1 MAYLALYRQWR
12 PKTFARIAGQEH
24 ITRTLHNAVLT
35 GRVAH
40 AYCFCGPRGTGK
52 TSTARVLA
60 AALNCLDPQQGEP
73 CGRCASCRDIEAG
86 SALDVLEI
94 DAASHRGIDEVR
106 ELREKVR
113 LSPALGRYRVFII
126 DEVHML
132 TGEAFNALLKTLEE
146 PPGHVVFILATTEA
160 HKVPLT
166 ILSRCQRFDFHR
178 LDDAVVAQ
186 RLQEVAAKA
195 GLEMEPAA
203 LKLIVR
209 AAGGGMRDA
218 LAVLD
223 QLAAYSAGVIRES
236 DVRDLLGSVGP
247 EVLAEMA
254 RALLAG
260 DAAAVLQQVEQAY
273 RQGRDL
279 ALLLAD
285 LCAYLREMWLAALR
299 DGSLPGGGGQ
309 FGNKVR
315 SGEGP
320 GAPAAGGLAAG
331 SGEAGPDAA
340 ARLPRLM
347 RVLETLARAQQE
359 MRFSPSP
366 RLLLEMALVQAAL
379 DAPAPGEELE
389 RRVQRLELQLSR
401 LGEALRRLAGGRDGG
416 AEFVPSAPTAPVA
429 QPEGRN
435 TAGDGMPAGVVPVGE
450 ALPPAV
456 EAVTRPRTKG
466 AAAAGGPVARQI
478 PPPAGQPAGPGES
491 GPAERPQSPRA
502 ITLADVQLVWDNF
515 LAALRQQKKDIL
527 VEFMERF
534 GVQPFAVQDG
544 VLHLAWA
551 AEPPSFVRNTM
562 EEGAQTLGDVLGRLL
577 RVKISIKFGSGSG
590 TPAGGRGFAPGG
602 AGMAAASGPG
612 HGGGH
617 GSSGPSRPA
626 PGVGG
631 RPVAS
636 PLEEASRLF
645 GVEEVGE
652 VEEDPFAD

>member
-24 ITRTLHNAVLT
+24 ITRTLHNAVRT

-186 RLQEVAAKA
+186 RLEEVAAAA

-203 LKLIVR
+203 LGLIVR
-209 AAGGGMRDA
+209 AAGGGLRDA

-223 QLAAYSAGVIRES
+223 QLAAYSAGVIRAA
-236 DVRDLLGSVGP
+236 DVRELLGSVGP
-247 EVLAEMA
+247 EVLEGLKS
-254 RALLAG
+254 ALLAG
-260 DAAAVLQQVEQAY
+260 DVAAALELVDQAY

-279 ALLLAD
+279 ALLLND
-285 LCAYLREMWLAALR
+285 LCAYLRELWLAALR
-299 DGSLPGGGGQ
+299 YEDDFPPEEGST
-309 FGNKVR
+309 
-315 SGEGP
+315 
-320 GAPAAGGLAAG
+320 
-331 SGEAGPDAA
+331 AGPPLS
-340 ARLPRLM
+340 REELPRLM
-347 RVLETLARAQQE
+347 RVLETLARAGPE
-359 MRFSPSP
+359 LRFSPSP
-366 RLLLEMALVQAAL
+366 RLLLELALTQAAL
-379 DAPAPGEELE
+379 DAPAPGEALE

-401 LGEALRRLAGGRDGG
+401 LGEAVRQLAGRRDGG
-416 AEFVPSAPTAPVA
+416 AAVASAAPTAPGLA
-429 QPEGRN
+429 AEGRD
-435 TAGDGMPAGVVPVGE
+435 TPGDGLPARAVP
-450 ALPPAV
+450 
-456 EAVTRPRTKG
+456 
-466 AAAAGGPVARQI
+466 AAES
-478 PPPAGQPAGPGES
+478 PPPAGAVPAAEAPPPAG
-491 GPAERPQSPRA
+491 
-502 ITLADVQLVWDNF
+502 
-515 LAALRQQKKDIL
+515 AAL
-527 VEFMERF
+527 
-534 GVQPFAVQDG
+534 
-544 VLHLAWA
+544 
-551 AEPPSFVRNTM
+551 
-562 EEGAQTLGDVLGRLL
+562 
-577 RVKISIKFGSGSG
+577 
-590 TPAGGRGFAPGG
+590 
-602 AGMAAASGPG
+602 
-612 HGGGH
+612 
-617 GSSGPSRPA
+617 SRP
-626 PGVGG
+626 
-631 RPVAS
+631 
-636 PLEEASRLF
+636 
-645 GVEEVGE
+645 
-652 VEEDPFAD
+652 

>member
-24 ITRTLHNAVLT
+24 ITRTLHNAVRT

-60 AALNCLDPQQGEP
+60 AAINCLEPQQGEP

-186 RLQEVAAKA
+186 RLQEVAAAA
-195 GLEMEPAA
+195 GLELEPAA

-223 QLAAYSAGVIRES
+223 QLAAYGAGVIRAA
-236 DVRDLLGSVGP
+236 DVRELLGSVGP
-247 EVLAEMA
+247 EVLEGLKS
-254 RALLAG
+254 ALLAG
-260 DAAAVLQQVEQAY
+260 DVAAALVLVEQAY

-279 ALLLAD
+279 ALLLND
-285 LCAYLREMWLAALR
+285 LCAYLRELWLAVLR
-299 DGSLPGGGGQ
+299 AEEGPPADDGPGGG
-309 FGNKVR
+309 
-315 SGEGP
+315 
-320 GAPAAGGLAAG
+320 AAGPPLP
-331 SGEAGPDAA
+331 GEE
-340 ARLPRLM
+340 LPRLM
-347 RVLETLARAQQE
+347 RVLETLARAGQE
-359 MRFSPSP
+359 LRYSSSP
-366 RLLLEMALVQAAL
+366 RLLLELALARAAL
-379 DAPAPGEELE
+379 DAPAPGEALE
-389 RRVQRLELQLSR
+389 RRVERLEMQLSR
-401 LGEALRRLAGGRDGG
+401 LGQAVRQLAGRREQAASPPEHRSDRPPEPPVAGG
-416 AEFVPSAPTAPVA
+416 PANIAPSGGIPGGLPGAAVRPVVPDPPSAPEKVA
-429 QPEGRN
+429 AEPPSQEI
-435 TAGDGMPAGVVPVGE
+435 PAAVPLLQE
-450 ALPPAV
+450 
-456 EAVTRPRTKG
+456 R
-466 AAAAGGPVARQI
+466 AAAA
-478 PPPAGQPAGPGES
+478 PPSAG
-491 GPAERPQSPRA
+491 RA
-502 ITLADVQLVWDNF
+502 IGLADVQLVWDQF
-515 LAALRQQKKDIL
+515 TAALRQQKKDIL
-527 VEFMERF
+527 VEFMERV
-534 GVQPFAVQDG
+534 GVQPAALQDG

-551 AEPPSFVRNTM
+551 AEPPSFVRHTL
-562 EEGAQTLGDVLGRLL
+562 EEGIPVLGEVLSRLL
-577 RVKISIKFGSGSG
+577 RAKISIKFV
-590 TPAGGRGFAPGG
+590 PAGSLPGGGPGFAEGRSGLPGGGGMAPGG
-602 AGMAAASGPG
+602 P
-612 HGGGH
+612 GGGL
-617 GSSGPSRPA
+617 PRP
-626 PGVGG
+626 GTGG
-631 RPVAS
+631 TVPAAAS
-636 PLEEASRLF
+636 PLEEMGRLF
-645 GVEEVGE
+645 GAEEVKQ
-652 VEEDPFAD
+652 VEEDPFADSDSYFYKGE